1 MTTATRKRVEK
12 GFERFGDLIYRRHW
26 VVLLLMFCLIAGLVS
41 RIPDLKMD
49 TSTEG
54 FLHPDDPTLI
64 AYDRFREQYGRD
76 ELILLTIKSP
86 DLFGAE
92 ALDRLK
98 QLHQALREKTPYLD
112 DITSLINA
120 RNTRGAVGE
129 LIVEDL
135 LERWPESAA
144 ARAEVKARA
153 MVNPLY
159 RNMLISDDGTITTI
173 IIKTDAYP
181 GNGLDENVMAGFD
194 DTEQADAATP
204 EVERVPLSDEQNS
217 EVVNVVRDIAAG
229 YDSDDFRIHLAGS
242 PVLADVLKRSMVTN
256 MKRFMLL
263 SLATVSLLLFLL
275 FRRFSGVFLPVSIVL
290 LSLLSTLGLMA
301 LSGVPFKLP
310 TQIMPSFLLAVGV
323 GASVHLLAVFY
334 RRIQQQHSDG
344 ESLLEP
350 EEAKRQGIVFA
361 LGHSGL
367 AIVMTSLTT
376 AAGLA
381 SFAGAEVA
389 PVSDLGIVAAAG
401 VIISLIYTLVLLPA
415 LLSIVPLK
423 SQQGDAARKRHE
435 RFDRLMIS
443 IADISTGHPK
453 SVLLVSALVLA
464 VGIAGAL
471 QVKFSHKPFEWLPL
485 SHPTR
490 VATDFVNDNM
500 RGAST
505 VEVIVDTGRE
515 NGLYE
520 PVFMQNLERLNHQI
534 ATIDQGELYVG
545 KTLSLADI
553 LKEINQALNENRS
566 SHYRIPQ
573 QRELIAQEFLLFE
586 NSGSD
591 DLEDFVDSQF
601 RQTRFTIKMPWV
613 DSMLYRPFMEDLK
626 QRFTRVLGTG
636 HDISVTG
643 VVALLGRTMSA
654 TIESMKQSYLIAVAV
669 ITLMMILLIGN
680 IRIGLISMIPN
691 LTPIVLTM
699 GLMGWFGIP
708 IDLFTMLI
716 GSIAIGL
723 AVDDTIHF
731 MHNYR
736 RYHHESGDV
745 REAVRNTLLTTGRA
759 MLVTTVVLSS
769 GFFLYM
775 FATLSNLF
783 NFGLLTGFAIIM
795 ALLADFFLA
804 PALMA
809 QLHRAHMIADDSDY

>member
-1 MTTATRKRVEK
+1 MTTALRKRVET
-12 GFERFGDLIYRRHW
+12 GFEKFGNIVYRRHW
-26 VVLLLMFCLIAGLVS
+26 LVLLLMLCLVGGLVS
-41 RIPDLKMD
+41 QIPGLRMD

-54 FLHPDDPTLI
+54 FLHANDPTMI

-76 ELILLTIKSP
+76 ELILLTVNTRN
-86 DLFGAE
+86 LFTSE
-92 ALDRLK
+92 VLDQLNR
-98 QLHQALREKTPYLD
+98 LHQELRENTPYLD

-120 RNTRGAVGE
+120 RNTRGAEGE

-135 LERWPESAA
+135 LERWPESAEA
-144 ARAEVKARA
+144 LQEVKARA
-153 MVNPLY
+153 LANPLY

-173 IIKTDAYP
+173 VIKTYAYP
-181 GNGLDENVMAGFD
+181 GSAEDENVMAGFEEFD
-194 DTEQADAATP
+194 RSATATP
-204 EVERVPLSDEQNS
+204 EVQRIALTDEQNS
-217 EVVNVVRDIAAG
+217 EVVNVVRNIVAG
-229 YDSDDFRIHLAGS
+229 YDGDGFRIHLAGS
-242 PVLADVLKRSMVTN
+242 PVVADVLKRSMMTN
-256 MKRFMLL
+256 MKRFMLIAL
-263 SLATVSLLLFLL
+263 GAISLLLFLL
-275 FRRFSGVFLPVSIVL
+275 FRRLSGVLLPVVIVF

-301 LSGVPFKLP
+301 LTGVPFKLP

-334 RRIQQQHSDG
+334 RHIQLQLTDSGQPLELG
-344 ESLLEP
+344 EL
-350 EEAKRQGIVFA
+350 KRQGIVYA

-381 SFAGAEVA
+381 SFAGAKVA
-389 PVSDLGIVAAAG
+389 PVSDLGIVAAVG
-401 VIISLIYTLVLLPA
+401 VIISLVYTLVLLPA
-415 LLSIVPLK
+415 LLSIIPLK
-423 SQQGDAARKRHE
+423 LQRGEGASRRHQ
-435 RFDRLMIS
+435 RFDRLMIA
-443 IADISTGHPK
+443 IADISTTYPR

-464 VGIAGAL
+464 VGVGGAL
-471 QVKFSHKPFEWLPL
+471 QVKFSHKPFEWL
-485 SHPTR
+485 SVTHPTR
-490 VATDFVNDNM
+490 MATDFVNDNM

-505 VEVIVDTGRE
+505 VEVVVDTGNE
-515 NGLYE
+515 NGLYD
-520 PVFMQNLERLNHQI
+520 PTFMQRLERLNI
-534 ATIDQGELYVG
+534 EVGSIDQGELYVG

-566 SHYRIPQ
+566 SHYRIPE

-613 DSMLYRPFMEDLK
+613 DSMLYRTFTEELK
-626 QRFTRVLGTG
+626 QRFTRVLGSG
-636 HDISVTG
+636 NDISVTG
-643 VVALLGRTMSA
+643 MAALLGRTMSA

-669 ITLMMILLIGN
+669 ITLMMILLIGDV
-680 IRIGLISMIPN
+680 RIGFISMIPN
-691 LTPIVLTM
+691 LTPIILTM

-736 RYHHESGDV
+736 RYHHDTGDV
-745 REAVRNTLLTTGRA
+745 REAVRSTLLTTGRA
-759 MLVTTVVLSS
+759 MLVTTTVLSC

-775 FATLSNLF
+775 FSTLSNLF

-809 QLHRAHMIADDSDY
+809 QLHRFHMIADDSDY